1 MTLYYLKR
9 KLTCTLLIFTILM
22 QSCSVYEKESSTFD
36 EAILAKSKVKATSSS
51 GTKYIIKKLKKVDGE
66 YQGEIKSNGVA
77 LLKTSLTESDYKTIQ
92 LKDKTASTLI
102 TVGIIVVP
110 VAIVIILA
118 ANSTQ
123 NMDLGSNYYYE

>member
-1 MTLYYLKR
+1 
-9 KLTCTLLIFTILM
+9 M

-123 NMDLGSNYYYE
+123 NMDLGGTYYYE

>member
-51 GTKYIIKKLKKVDGE
+51 GTKYIIKKLKDE
-66 YQGEIKSNGVA
+66 FEDEIK
-77 LLKTSLTESDYKTIQ
+77 
-92 LKDKTASTLI
+92 
-102 TVGIIVVP
+102 IIVNP
-110 VAIVIILA
+110 
-118 ANSTQ
+118 
-123 NMDLGSNYYYE
+123 